1 MNTPPKA
8 GLLQGFRSGTEL
20 TLLAFLAI
28 AAFFVITEHRAHLF
42 GIFPY
47 ALLFL
52 SLLLFV
58 FVRCRRGNG
67 DVNNERQP
75 KDRK

>member
-8 GLLQGFRSGTEL
+8 GLLQGLRSETEL

-28 AAFFVITEHRAHLF
+28 AAFFMITEHRAHLF
-42 GIFPY
+42 GIFRY

-52 SLLLFV
+52 SILLFV
-58 FVRCRRGNG
+58 FVRRGQGNDEVNG
-67 DVNNERQP
+67 ERQP
-75 KDRK
+75 TVRK

>member
-8 GLLQGFRSGTEL
+8 GLLQGLRSGTEL

-28 AAFFVITEHRAHLF
+28 AAFFVIAGHRAHLF

-58 FVRCRRGNG
+58 FIRRGQGNDEVNG
-67 DVNNERQP
+67 ERQP
-75 KDRK
+75 TDRK